1 MSDTK
6 DALKQ
11 KYREPR
17 QAILADGNDLI
28 IVGRGIYEAADKLAT
43 ARAYKEAAWDALLK
57 ADWNGAIWRI
67 DWFGSF
73 LFGVDEFCSVFTIR
87 YEIKYLSPHWHF
99 YLINGKPWYF
109 LT

>member
-11 KYREPR
+11 KYREPS

-57 ADWNGAIWRI
+57 TEWNGAIYWLIRKFFVWCWWI
-67 DWFGSF
+67 
-73 LFGVDEFCSVFTIR
+73 LFGFYYYD
-87 YEIKYLSPHWHF
+87 IKYLYLHWHF
-99 YLINGKPWYF
+99 YLIN
-109 LT
+109 